1 VRIVS
6 WNLAGR
12 VKRLDEQAKRLLALE
27 ADHLCLQEVTP
38 NTLIQWELLLGDAGY
53 DTIQHGEPDPST
65 ERSRPLM
72 VLSTSRG
79 ASARVAV
86 ADAPWPERMSAAAS
100 LDAKGLSSTSP
111 EDGSIRGAQLSCSST
126 A

>member
-86 ADAPWPERMSAAAS
+86 ADAPSAC
-100 LDAKGLSSTSP
+100 LPPPHSTLKACP
-111 EDGSIRGAQLSCSST
+111 QPVLRTVRYGVLN
-126 A
+126 